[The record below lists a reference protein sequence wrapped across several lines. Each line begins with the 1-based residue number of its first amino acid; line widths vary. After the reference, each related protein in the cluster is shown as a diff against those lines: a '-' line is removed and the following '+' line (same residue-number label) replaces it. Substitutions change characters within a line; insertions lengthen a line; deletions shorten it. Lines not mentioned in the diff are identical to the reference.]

1 MEIKVLYRISDGGN
15 PKVKLENAT
24 KEACL
29 TNAIEVFGQQNTIVF
44 ADNCGP
50 QTMAMIQ
57 NLGITPQKIALG
69 NAMSWRHVAQFAQDN
84 FENNQPIYLLEDD
97 YFHLNPAAQLLL
109 EGLEIGDYVTLYD
122 HPDKYISHAKGGPN
136 PYIEEDGEQT
146 KVWLSKSCHW
156 KQTNS
161 TTMTFAT
168 RVKTL
173 REDWP
178 VWLEFTS
185 QGFPNDFGAF
195 QRLQG
200 LGPWENR
207 IWSKKRRLISS
218 LPGFAT
224 HGETAWLSPLTDWSK
239 M

>member
-15 PKVKLENAT
+15 PKVKLENAS
-24 KEACL
+24 KESCL
-29 TNAIEVFGQQNTIVF
+29 TNAIEAFGLRNMFVF

-50 QTMAMIQ
+50 QTTQMIQ

-69 NAMSWRHVAQFAQDN
+69 NAMSWRYVAKFALDN
-84 FENNQPIYLLEDD
+84 FENDQPIYLLEDD
-97 YFHLNPAAQLLL
+97 YFHHKLSAQILA
-109 EGLEIGDYVTLYD
+109 EGLETGEYVTLYD
-122 HPDKYISHAKGGPN
+122 HPDKYLNYSEGGPN
-136 PYIEEDGEQT
+136 PFIVDGGEQT
-146 KVWLSKSCHW
+146 IVWLSKSCHW
-156 KQTNS
+156 KLTNS

-168 RVKTL
+168 KVKTL

-178 VWLEFTS
+178 VWIEFTS
-185 QGFPNDFGAF
+185 KGFPNDFGAF

-200 LGPWENR
+200 IGSWDNR
-207 IWSKKRRLISS
+207 IFGKNRKLISS
-218 LPGFAT
+218 IPGYAT